1 MAEDHEL
8 DEVAEKITEAKAAAE
23 QEKQSRPF
31 GADDEVTPPESAADE
46 EASPS

>member
-1 MAEDHEL
+1 MAEEL
-8 DEVAEKITEAKAAAE
+8 DDVAKKIDEAKAAAE

-31 GADDEVTPPESAADE
+31 GADDEVAPPEPAADE

>member
-1 MAEDHEL
+1 MAEEM
-8 DEVAEKITEAKAAAE
+8 DEVAKKIDEAKVAAE

-31 GADDEVTPPESAADE
+31 GSDDEVAPPEPAVGE